1 MAGDRPA
8 TSRLAGSV
16 KEDAHHS
23 STSISQIQDRPG
35 DLAQGHLFRVDAIA
49 GLVPSLHC
57 YEFAELEARSRKGR
71 PVARWHGGT
80 AVGAAGREA
89 PLASEF
95 DSGHLAAVRERLPSS
110 EDQIGVPVVAAWTG
124 PDRHSM

>member
-16 KEDAHHS
+16 KEDAYHS
-23 STSISQIQDRPG
+23 SIPITQIRDRPG

-49 GLVPSLHC
+49 GLAPSLHC
-57 YEFAELEARSRKGR
+57 HEFAELEARSRKGR

-89 PLASEF
+89 AVACELDAE
-95 DSGHLAAVRERLPSS
+95 HLAAARERLPSS
-110 EDQIGVPVVAAWTG
+110 EGRKGVLVVAAGTG
-124 PDRHSM
+124 PDRHRM